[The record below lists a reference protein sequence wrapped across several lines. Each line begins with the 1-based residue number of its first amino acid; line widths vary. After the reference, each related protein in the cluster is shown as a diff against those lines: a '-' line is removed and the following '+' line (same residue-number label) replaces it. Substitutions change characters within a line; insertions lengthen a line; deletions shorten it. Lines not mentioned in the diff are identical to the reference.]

1 VRREGFHYPHHSG
14 HSIGTAVP
22 EWPRI
27 VPTETAELQEGM
39 FMMVEPG
46 AYDPDIGGARCE
58 WTIEIISDGCR
69 VVAPF
74 EHRPTC

>member
-1 VRREGFHYPHHSG
+1 
-14 HSIGTAVP
+14 
-22 EWPRI
+22 
-27 VPTETAELQEGM
+27 M

-58 WTIEIISDGCR
+58 WTVEIVSDGCR

-74 EHRPTC
+74 EHKASCS